1 MKNSTAR
8 KLKQVPRG
16 YLIVGVDAHKKKHAA
31 VAVTQDFTTHS
42 KFKFS
47 NSKES
52 FEMALE
58 RARAEMMRTSSTG
71 VIFAIE
77 TGGLK
82 TTNFRSNQLLSSV
95 L

>member
-1 MKNSTAR
+1 MKNTAAR

-16 YLIVGVDAHKKKHAA
+16 YLIVEVDAHKKKHAA

-47 NSKES
+47 NSKED
-52 FEMALE
+52 FEMVLE
-58 RARAEMMRTSSTG
+58 RARAEMMGTGSTG

-77 TGGLK
+77 TGGHYWHNLA
-82 TTNFRSNQLLSSV
+82 FCFMFWGH
-95 L
+95 